1 MALRVS
7 VDTTFLID
15 LQRERSAGDDGGVR
29 GAAHRFLR
37 RLPDTELFLSAIAL
51 GEFAEGFDSGD
62 HPTVAAMRAGH
73 IVVPVDDETALVY
86 ARVTRQ
92 LRRRGEL
99 IGTNDL
105 WIGCTSLR
113 LGIPIVTANLA
124 DFRRIDGLGI
134 VPYRVRGEG

>member
-15 LQRERSAGDDGGVR
+15 LQRERADGAGV
-29 GAAHRFLR
+29 AHRFLR
-37 RLPDTELFLSAIAL
+37 RSPNAELFLSTIAL
-51 GEFAEGFDSGD
+51 GEFAEGFDQAA
-62 HPTVAAMRAGH
+62 HPVVTAVRDGH
-73 IVVPVDDETALVY
+73 TVVPVDDQTAFVY
-86 ARVTRQ
+86 ARVARE

-99 IGTNDL
+99 IGSNDL

-113 LGIPIVTANLA
+113 LGIPIVTANVA

-134 VPYRVRGEG
+134 VHYR

>member
-1 MALRVS
+1 MALRLS

-15 LQRERSAGDDGGVR
+15 LHRERSAGDDD
-29 GAAHRFLR
+29 GAAHRLLKR
-37 RLPDTELFLSAIAL
+37 SPDAELFLSAIAL
-51 GEFAEGFDSGD
+51 GEFAEGFDQAE
-62 HPTVAAMRAGH
+62 HPIVTAMRETH
-73 IVVPVDDETALVY
+73 TLVPVDDQTALVY
-86 ARVTRQ
+86 ARVVRQ

-105 WIGCTSLR
+105 WIGCTSMR

-134 VPYRVRGEG
+134 VHYR

>member
-15 LQRERSAGDDGGVR
+15 LQRERSTGDDD
-29 GAAHRFLR
+29 GAAHRFLKR
-37 RLPDTELFLSAIAL
+37 SPDAELYLSTIAL
-51 GEFAEGFDSGD
+51 GEFAEGFDGEQ
-62 HPTVAAMRAGH
+62 HPILNTMRDGH
-73 IVVPVDDETALVY
+73 VLVPVDDQIAFTY
-86 ARVTRQ
+86 ARIVRE

-113 LGIPIVTANLA
+113 LGIPIVTANVA
-124 DFRRIDGLGI
+124 DFRCIDGLGI
-134 VPYRVRGEG
+134 VQYR

>member
-15 LQRERSAGDDGGVR
+15 LQRERSAGADE
-29 GAAHRFLR
+29 GAAHRFLTR
-37 RLPDTELFLSAIAL
+37 SPDAELFLSTIAL
-51 GEFAEGFDSGD
+51 GEFAEGFDHAD
-62 HPTVAAMRAGH
+62 DPIVTAMRDGH
-73 IVVPVDDETALVY
+73 TLVAVDDQTSFVY
-86 ARVTRQ
+86 ARVVRE

-113 LGIPIVTANLA
+113 LGIPILTANLA

-134 VPYRVRGEG
+134 VPYR

>member
-1 MALRVS
+1 MALQLS

-15 LQRERSAGDDGGVR
+15 LQRERSAGDDD
-29 GAAHRFLR
+29 GAAHRLLKR
-37 RLPDTELFLSAIAL
+37 SPDAQLFLSTIAL
-51 GEFAEGFDSGD
+51 GEFAEGFDQTG
-62 HPTVAAMRAGH
+62 HPIVTAMREAH
-73 IVVPVDDETALVY
+73 SLVPVDDQTALVY
-86 ARVTRQ
+86 ARVVRE

-113 LGIPIVTANLA
+113 LGIPIVTANVA

-134 VPYRVRGEG
+134 VHYR

>member
-15 LQRERSAGDDGGVR
+15 LQRERSAGDDD
-29 GAAHRFLR
+29 GAAHRFLKR
-37 RLPDTELFLSAIAL
+37 SPDAELFLSTIAL
-51 GEFAEGFDSGD
+51 GEFAEGFDQ
-62 HPTVAAMRAGH
+62 AGH
-73 IVVPVDDETALVY
+73 PIVTAICEAHVLVPVDDQTAFVY
-86 ARVTRQ
+86 ARVVRE

-113 LGIPIVTANLA
+113 LGIPIVTANRA
-124 DFRRIDGLGI
+124 DFQRIDGLGI
-134 VPYRVRGEG
+134 VHYR

>member
-15 LQRERSAGDDGGVR
+15 LQRERSTGDD
-29 GAAHRFLR
+29 GAAHRFLKR
-37 RLPDTELFLSAIAL
+37 SPDAELYLSTIAL
-51 GEFAEGFDSGD
+51 GEFAEGFDGAQ
-62 HPTVAAMRAGH
+62 HPVLNAMREGH
-73 IVVPVDDETALVY
+73 VLVQVDDQIAFTY
-86 ARVTRQ
+86 ARIVRE

-99 IGTNDL
+99 IGSNDL

-113 LGIPIVTANLA
+113 LGIPIVTANVA

-134 VPYRVRGEG
+134 VQYR